1 MSHPWIETEN
11 LRLLQW
17 KCVFMLKSVCNSTK
31 GQRTQKAKGLSHIV
45 NFDFSKFNVLNP
57 VNSKITILLY
67 HYHKKHIAQIWSM
80 LLTTMYMFL
89 LLSITLQSKVC
100 SLRFFFHFRIK
111 HKTLFEI
118 CSILPADF
126 NSFSKLSP
134 LCVIPRWGSS
144 SFCISYF
151 SQLLVSFLLE
161 NLAPSELSAASFLPS

>member
-45 NFDFSKFNVLNP
+45 NFDCFESSKFKNHYIATYV
-57 VNSKITILLY
+57 Y